1 MREWSK
7 LATTLL
13 LGFGLGIFFLYLY
26 LSHLSFNYTFD
37 GLAFSAQ
44 VEKDNLPLHLYF
56 HPHHLLYTFLGR
68 LFFLWGRAH
77 GATWDGLVAL
87 QFFNLLT
94 GVVGILILFHL
105 MVRETNDRLAAL
117 LSASGLAFTH
127 SYWYFSTIPG
137 VRVFATV
144 TPLLAWYVLTYLRNK
159 PPFFGWILGAAH
171 ALAVLGHQTNLL
183 LVLAFLGGIFL
194 IHEKTRWERL
204 RASLYYLASLSAL
217 VLAAYAVVGRYVY
230 FRKTYHDWL
239 WWVFSY
245 FHASQKWGGYF
256 KPSGFERGG
265 GAMVHAFLPGVPSLK
280 ALYLSLTYGTA
291 ETILQNAVL
300 VLLALLLLRLGH
312 HWAHHRQAVWV
323 SVLWLTAFVPFFV
336 WWEPWNIEFWVSST
350 IPCWVLMG
358 LVVSD
363 LSQWFG
369 SPIIRWANRSV
380 ALAAGSC
387 LLILLFTYNVQGSA
401 VKSRLLNHYDYKGLL
416 GALDWKVRVDDL
428 LVLDGINNVHY
439 YVDRFQKRKYLSL
452 YNFLRTYKT
461 IGDKETGKTPEKES
475 NAASMPYPDPW
486 ADLSRSFQQ
495 TWKHHR
501 KVWILTEAVDDFD
514 GGRQLLEE
522 TLKLPEGR
530 VREFFEQ
537 YQLKPITYS
546 GRVYFY
552 EVLKPLPVA
561 APASAPETLPRIA
574 NPTPGVKN
582 KNASKPGGPT

>member
-7 LATTLL
+7 PAATLL
-13 LGFGLGIFFLYLY
+13 LGFGLGISCLYLY

-77 GATWDGLVAL
+77 GAAWDGLVAL
-87 QFFNLLT
+87 QFLNLLT
-94 GVVGILILFHL
+94 GVAGILIAFHL

-117 LSASGLAFTH
+117 LTAAGLAFTH

-144 TPLLAWYVLTYLRNK
+144 TPLLAWYALTYLRNK
-159 PPFFGWILGAAH
+159 PPFFGWILGGAH

-183 LVLAFLGGIFL
+183 LVPAFLGGILL
-194 IHEKTRWERL
+194 IGEKTWWERL

-217 VLAAYAVVGRYVY
+217 VLAAYAMVGRYIY
-230 FRKTYHDWL
+230 YRKTYHDWL

-256 KPSGFERGG
+256 KSSGFERGG

-280 ALYLSLTYGTA
+280 ALYGSLTYGTA
-291 ETILQNAVL
+291 ETILQSAVL
-300 VLLALLLLRLGH
+300 VLLAFLLARFRR

-323 SVLWLTAFVPFFV
+323 SVLWLAAFVPFFV

-358 LVVSD
+358 LVGSD
-363 LSQWFG
+363 FSQWFG
-369 SPIIRWANRSV
+369 SPVLRLANRGA
-380 ALAAGSC
+380 ALAAWSC
-387 LLILLFTYNVQGSA
+387 LLLLLFAYNVQGSA
-401 VKSRLLNHYDYKGLL
+401 VKSRLLNHYDYKALL
-416 GALDWKVRVDDL
+416 GALDWKVRADDL
-428 LVLDGINNVHY
+428 LILDGINNVHY
-439 YVDRFQKRKYLSL
+439 YVDRFQKRKYLNL
-452 YNFLRTYKT
+452 YAFLRPYKAV
-461 IGDKETGKTPEKES
+461 GDKETGRNPQKES
-475 NAASMPYPDPW
+475 GAMGPYPDPW
-486 ADLSRSFQQ
+486 ADLSRVFQQ
-495 TWKHHR
+495 TWKRRR
-501 KVWILTEAVDDFD
+501 KVWVLTEAVDDFD
-514 GGRQLLEE
+514 GGRPLLEE

-530 VREFFEQ
+530 VRDFFEQ
-537 YQLKPITYS
+537 YRLQPVTYN

-552 EVLKPLPVA
+552 EVLKPPLAA
-561 APASAPETLPRIA
+561 APTPASETPSA
-574 NPTPGVKN
+574 TATPGAKR
-582 KNASKPGGPT
+582 KNAVKQGGPS